1 MRILLEV
8 ALPFLAP
15 FAAYAAYRLLVTNG
29 EGFLQH
35 TPWSLLSI
43 AGLALACAAL
53 ASLAFM
59 GGAPPGGRYV
69 PPGWKPPMNASDA
82 SAAQAS
88 ASPAMLS
95 RDQGVRWRKPS
106 PLVTSSR

>member
-1 MRILLEV
+1 MRILFEV

-15 FAAYAAYRLLVTNG
+15 FAAYAAYRLLVTRG
-29 EGFLQH
+29 EAFLQR

-43 AGLALACAAL
+43 AGLVLACAAL

-69 PPGWKPPMNASDA
+69 PPRLEHGRIVPGHVVP
-82 SAAQAS
+82 
-88 ASPAMLS
+88 
-95 RDQGVRWRKPS
+95 R
-106 PLVTSSR
+106 